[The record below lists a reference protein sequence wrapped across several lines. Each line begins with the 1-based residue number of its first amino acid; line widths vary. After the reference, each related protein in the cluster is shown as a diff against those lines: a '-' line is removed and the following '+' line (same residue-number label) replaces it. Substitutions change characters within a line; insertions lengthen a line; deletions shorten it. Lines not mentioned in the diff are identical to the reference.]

1 MCIYSALM
9 YTVAMVILKSKVTFA
24 VLNNSI
30 FNFYTVAMATE
41 AEKTKQL
48 NRFFYKVLDQFP

>member
-41 AEKTKQL
+41 AEKT
-48 NRFFYKVLDQFP
+48 N